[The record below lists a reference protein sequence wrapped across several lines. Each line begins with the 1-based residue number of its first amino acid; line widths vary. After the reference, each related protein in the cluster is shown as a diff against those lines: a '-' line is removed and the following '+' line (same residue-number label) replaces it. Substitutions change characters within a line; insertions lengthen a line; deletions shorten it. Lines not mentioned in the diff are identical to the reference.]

1 MSHKETM
8 QRYADE
14 YRLKAQA
21 ALRRSSLANQLLR
34 GLISSCR
41 GEQLSAEAA
50 DQAQELLNVLVSS
63 SREYGRTAIR
73 AVIYS
78 TEALADEVYTSW
90 WDVST
95 EDSRNVSRL
104 LMEAKYRPGEY
115 LPAIKDMT
123 DNIIAEDRNA

>member
-1 MSHKETM
+1 MSHKDTM
-8 QRYADE
+8 TRYCEE
-14 YRLKAQA
+14 YRLRAQA
-21 ALRRSSLANQLLR
+21 ALRRTSLANQLLR
-34 GLISSCR
+34 GLISTCR

-50 DQAQELLNVLVSS
+50 DQAQELLNVIMSS

-78 TEALADEVYTSW
+78 AEALADEVYTSW
-90 WDVST
+90 WDVSSQ
-95 EDSRNVSRL
+95 DSLAITRL

-123 DNIIAEDRNA
+123 DNLIQEDRSA